1 MVTTTSITVLGARTL
16 PGGPPSGCLC
26 LLALPQ
32 GNRSE
37 LSYQKAL
44 FAIYRMFEGK
54 LSVRIT
60 WAGGSLTFFFIFL
73 QRTLFPNEI
82 SQGTPICKTGKSTA
96 VLFEGEEGC
105 HKAHPSASSSP
116 TPTKVTPQ
124 APSRLPGDLP
134 TPQDTGIPF
143 LQGDPFHLQIR
154 KLRGD
159 FYTGFKHET
168 LDTKPQKSTLCINP
182 SSYSSRKGKTHL

>member
-60 WAGGSLTFFFIFL
+60 WAGGSLTFF
-73 QRTLFPNEI
+73 LFFYKEPF
-82 SQGTPICKTGKSTA
+82 SQMKSPREPQFVRQGK
-96 VLFEGEEGC
+96 VQLFCLKGRRV
-105 HKAHPSASSSP
+105 A
-116 TPTKVTPQ
+116 
-124 APSRLPGDLP
+124 
-134 TPQDTGIPF
+134 
-143 LQGDPFHLQIR
+143 
-154 KLRGD
+154 
-159 FYTGFKHET
+159 
-168 LDTKPQKSTLCINP
+168 TKPTLQPPPHPPQPRWLLRPPHGSQETSQLLRILAYHSYKATPST
-182 SSYSSRKGKTHL
+182 YR